1 MKFGHRRTKP
11 AEPLGDVLQ
20 RGEVVPHVGRVEAGH
35 HHAALAL
42 PVLAVGAE
50 EAGLDLVEVS
60 PNADPPVCKI
70 MDYGK
75 YIYQKDKQQQAAKKK
90 QKQIQVKEVKFRP
103 TTEEGDFQTK
113 LKHCKEFLE
122 EGDKVK
128 IVIRYKGRELAHQ
141 DLGFKLIDRLKAEL
155 DELALVEQH
164 PKLEGKQAIM
174 VMGPRK
180 H

>member
-1 MKFGHRRTKP
+1 MLTRDAIEK
-11 AEPLGDVLQ
+11 
-20 RGEVVPHVGRVEAGH
+20 
-35 HHAALAL
+35 
-42 PVLAVGAE
+42 AV

-60 PNADPPVCKI
+60 PTADPPVCKI

-103 TTEEGDFQTK
+103 TTEEGD
-113 LKHCKEFLE
+113 
-122 EGDKVK
+122 KVK
-128 IVIRYKGRELAHQ
+128 IVVRYKGRELAHQ
-141 DLGFKLIDRLKAEL
+141 ELGFKLIERLKIEL
-155 DELALVEQH
+155 DELALIEQH